1 MRRYLCSLLLVFV
14 TASLYAEQP
23 GAFLEA
29 PPDPEASI
37 LTSLIS
43 TETRSLI
50 ALDGIWEFS
59 EDGESWTPV
68 TVPSCY
74 MESGH
79 FFLRRSFKVPKSML
93 EQRRWDLVGFGLQYS
108 GSITLNGTFIVQRE
122 GLVPFR
128 AAVPDEVEMRESNT
142 IVIEIDN
149 RLDYSSTLPGRRMP
163 LDVRTYG
170 GILRNLLLVGTPRVW
185 VDDIRLVR
193 GSNGTVA
200 FDIDLISG
208 SIKGMRLG
216 TGVDSTGVPTGG
228 TISEERAE
236 FEVAISL
243 EAPPVADT
251 LDPVRYGRVQKNV
264 VLQSKRTETTRL
276 VIEGGLESIWSPD
289 DPSLYNAVVEIRYN
303 GTLVDERPI
312 RFARRKIERKGSKIL
327 LNGSAITLKGVVY
340 VEDSR
345 EYGASLPYELMREDM
360 NQIKDMGANLVR
372 FTGGVPHPYLLSL
385 CDELGLMAFIDVP
398 IGSSPSSFF
407 DNDDIVER
415 SLERVDATIAA
426 TRRFSSVIGYGIGFP
441 VGFNSEAS
449 VPLVSALRNRIDSLV
464 PGSMLYSI
472 SNDWASE
479 ELITLVDIVGIS
491 QLDGN
496 IVDLAELL
504 RNALAQ
510 AAGKRPVMVLGF
522 GRMVEL
528 GNQGGYSDE
537 LSSQAQARYITDV
550 VTLLDREEIAGYL
563 YWAFND
569 YRTDRPLLT
578 VPNEDQFIVTAGLLT
593 LDREMRIAG
602 KTLTAE
608 YTDQRLPDLAT
619 GEYSAPSTILFIA
632 VGIICAIVFLLLINN
647 SRRFRENVF
656 RALLRP
662 YNFYADIRDQRILST
677 VQTTVLALVIAATF
691 AVIFSSLFYFYRMD
705 ESFDFMLSAIVS
717 SDGLKEMLNYLIWRP
732 VLAILS
738 FTALFFFLLLGVAL
752 VIRLASF
759 FVRNRIFLSDAYTIS
774 VWGAL
779 PVLLLIPVAMVLYRV
794 LELPGAGP
802 VAFSIVL
809 IVFVWMLYRVL
820 RGAAVIFDVHAT
832 KVYLYGIGGLFALFV
847 ILYFTS
853 SNIAA
858 MTSYLLD
865 GIGSLYGLG

>member
-1 MRRYLCSLLLVFV
+1 MRRYLCILLLFLVS
-14 TASLYAEQP
+14 ASLYAEQP
-23 GAFLEA
+23 STFLDA
-29 PPDPEASI
+29 PPDPDGSI
-37 LTSLIS
+37 LTTLTSS
-43 TETRSLI
+43 KTRSLI
-50 ALDGIWEFS
+50 ALDGLWEFS
-59 EDGESWTPV
+59 EDGEKWVPV

-93 EQRRWDLVGFGLQYS
+93 DQRRWDLVGFGLQYS
-108 GSITLNGTFIVQRE
+108 GSITLNGSFIVQRE

-128 AAVPDEVEMRESNT
+128 AAVPDEVEMRETNT

-170 GILRNLLLVGTPRVW
+170 GVLRNLLLVGTPRVW
-185 VDDIRLVR
+185 IDEIRVLR
-193 GSNGTVA
+193 GADGTVA
-200 FDIDLISG
+200 FDVDLITG

-216 TGVDSTGVPTGG
+216 SGVDSTGRSTGG
-228 TISEERAE
+228 RISEERAG
-236 FEVAISL
+236 FEVSISL

-251 LDPVRYGRVQKNV
+251 LEPVRYGTVQKSIE
-264 VLQSKRTETTRL
+264 LQSKRTETTRL
-276 VIEGGLESIWSPD
+276 VIEGGLQSLWSPEN
-289 DPSLYNAVVEIRYN
+289 PSLYNAIVEVRYN

-312 RFARRKIERKGSKIL
+312 RFARRSVERNGSKIL
-327 LNGSAITLKGVVY
+327 LNDSAVTLKGVVY
-340 VEDSR
+340 IEDSR
-345 EYGASLPYELMREDM
+345 KYGASLPYTMMREDM
-360 NQIKDMGANLVR
+360 QQIKDMGANLVR
-372 FTGGVPHPYLLSL
+372 FTGGVPHPYLLSI
-385 CDELGLMAFIDVP
+385 CDELGLMAFVDVP

-415 SLERVDATIAA
+415 SLARVDATIAA

-441 VGFNSEAS
+441 VGFQSDAS
-449 VPLVSALRNRIDSLV
+449 IPLLRALRTRVDSLA
-464 PGSMLYSI
+464 PGALLYSV
-472 SNDWASE
+472 SNDWDSE
-479 ELITLVDIVGIS
+479 ELIDLVDIVGIS
-491 QLDGN
+491 QLDGS
-496 IVDLAELL
+496 VLDLAEML
-504 RNALAQ
+504 RRALAQ
-510 AAGKRPVMVLGF
+510 AGGKRPVMVLGF
-522 GRMVEL
+522 GRLVEL

-550 VTLLDREEIAGYL
+550 VTLLDREDVAGYL

-578 VPNEDQFIVTAGLLT
+578 VPNRDQYIVSSGLLT

-619 GEYSAPSTILFIA
+619 GEYSAPSTLLFIA

-691 AVIFSSLFYFYRMD
+691 AVIFVSLFYFYRLD

-717 SDGLKEMLNYLIWRP
+717 SDGLKEVLNYLIWRP
-732 VLAILS
+732 ALAILS
-738 FTALFFFLLLGVAL
+738 FTGLFVVLLFGVAAL
-752 VIRLASF
+752 IRLASL

-779 PVLLLIPVAMVLYRV
+779 PVLLLIPVAMVLYRI

-802 VAFSIVL
+802 VAFTIVL
-809 IVFVWMLYRVL
+809 MVLFWMLYRVL
-820 RGAAVIFDVHAT
+820 RGAAVIFDVPAT
-832 KVYLYGIGGLFALFV
+832 KVYLFGIGGLFTIFL

-853 SNIAA
+853 SNVSA
-858 MTSYLLD
+858 MASYLLD
-865 GIGSLYGLG
+865 GVGSLYGFG